1 MNKYLLGTLFLSAS
15 LLAVQPAEAGIFSF
29 LHKKKT
35 EKKAPQKRAM
45 RKFSPTSPSTSATGP
60 LLSLHKTDGK
70 LYLELPKATL
80 GKDFSSA
87 SPSPRSPMPASA
99 P

>member
-1 MNKYLLGTLFLSAS
+1 MNKYLLGTLFLAAS
-15 LLAVQPAEAGIFSF
+15 LFAVQPAEAGIFSF

-35 EKKAPQKRAM
+35 EKKAPQK
-45 RKFSPTSPSTSATGP
+45 TSYEKILTDKPVTSATGP

-70 LYLELPKATL
+70 LYLELPKASPP
-80 GKDFSSA
+80 FSSA